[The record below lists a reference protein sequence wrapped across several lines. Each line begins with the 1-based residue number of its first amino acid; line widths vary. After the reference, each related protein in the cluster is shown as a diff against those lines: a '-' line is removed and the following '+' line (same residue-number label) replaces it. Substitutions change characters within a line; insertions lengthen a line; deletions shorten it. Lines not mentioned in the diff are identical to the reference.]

1 MKTRNIVLTGL
12 LAALL
17 LVAKEVLNFLPNI
30 ELVTLLLML
39 YTLCFPRSI
48 TMWAAV
54 VFIFMQ
60 GILYGF
66 GIWWVSWLYLWP
78 LLILITWLLRAHTS
92 LLLWAV
98 VAGAFGLSFGA
109 LCAIPYWITGGF
121 YAAVSYWFAGI
132 PFDIAHCIGNVLT
145 VLLLFQPLRKA
156 FTKVQIRNTIES

>member
-1 MKTRNIVLTGL
+1 MLTGL

-66 GIWWVSWLYLWP
+66 GIWW
-78 LLILITWLLRAHTS
+78 
-92 LLLWAV
+92 
-98 VAGAFGLSFGA
+98 
-109 LCAIPYWITGGF
+109 
-121 YAAVSYWFAGI
+121 
-132 PFDIAHCIGNVLT
+132 
-145 VLLLFQPLRKA
+145 
-156 FTKVQIRNTIES
+156 